1 MQELYSALALLKITR
16 PDTPRNAREEED
28 RFYTEAAQAS
38 APWRLVKTV
47 IMRCGIAMRNLVQQH
62 EKRSNRTRR
71 NQSQAEGVGGGVISS
86 ASNRDGAG
94 GFSGHHHERL
104 PERET

>member
-16 PDTPRNAREEED
+16 PDTPRNARDEED
-28 RFYTEAAQAS
+28 RFYAEAAQAS
-38 APWRLVKTV
+38 APWRYAKAV
-47 IMRCGIAMRNLVQQH
+47 IIFCGYAMKNLVQQH
-62 EKRSNRTRR
+62 EKRSNRTGR
-71 NQSQAEGVGGGVISS
+71 NQSQAEGVDSLVISS
-86 ASNRDGAG
+86 TSNCDGAG

>member
-16 PDTPRNAREEED
+16 PDTPRNAKEAED
-28 RFYTEAAQAS
+28 RFYAEAAQAS
-38 APWRLVKTV
+38 ASWRYAKAVTTF
-47 IMRCGIAMRNLVQQH
+47 CGYAMKNLVQQH
-62 EKRSNRTRR
+62 EKRSNRTCR
-71 NQSQAEGVGGGVISS
+71 NQSQAEGVDSGVIGG

-94 GFSGHHHERL
+94 GFFGHHHERL

>member
-1 MQELYSALALLKITR
+1 MQELYSALALLKITH
-16 PDTPRNAREEED
+16 PDRPRNAREEED
-28 RFYTEAAQAS
+28 RFYAEAAQAS
-38 APWRLVKTV
+38 APWRLANTA
-47 IMRCGIAMRNLVQQH
+47 ITRFSIAMKNLMQQH
-62 EKRSNRTRR
+62 EKRSNRTSR
-71 NQSQAEGVGGGVISS
+71 NQAEAEGIDCVIIGC